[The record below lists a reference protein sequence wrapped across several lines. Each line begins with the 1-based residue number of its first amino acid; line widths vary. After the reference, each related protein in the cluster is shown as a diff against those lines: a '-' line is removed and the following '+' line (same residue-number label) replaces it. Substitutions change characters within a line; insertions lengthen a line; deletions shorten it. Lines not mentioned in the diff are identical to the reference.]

1 MAVVLQS
8 EKVRGQLCK
17 YLGRQCPEG
26 MHPQGRCGLR
36 PELEDSVAG
45 AGVVGRDKVGVGA
58 EGCDLDRERDQE
70 LGLHP
75 TCCRKP

>member
-1 MAVVLQS
+1 M
-8 EKVRGQLCK
+8 
-17 YLGRQCPEG
+17 
-26 MHPQGRCGLR
+26 GL
-36 PELEDSVAG
+36 DQNWKTSVAG

-58 EGCDLDRERDQE
+58 EGCELDRERDQE